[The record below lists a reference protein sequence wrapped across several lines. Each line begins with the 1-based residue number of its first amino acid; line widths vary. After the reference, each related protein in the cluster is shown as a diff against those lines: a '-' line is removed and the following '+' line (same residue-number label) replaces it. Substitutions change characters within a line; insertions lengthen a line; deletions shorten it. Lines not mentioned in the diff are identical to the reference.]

1 MLRNVC
7 QALKCIGTGRGFGMF
22 SLMRLA
28 IVLFLLMAGA
38 SGCSS
43 LRPQGIDIRHSG
55 DLGQFQDKLR
65 DSDERELELW
75 KNGMR
80 AFNSGD
86 YITAGVIFESLSKSA
101 VTEDMRLTAL
111 YALAAV
117 RLNMARNQVEFKAGL
132 DLLELWSQ
140 LSPTGIYDED
150 PRMLLPLLQR
160 LAPAV
165 PGGDDE
171 TPQGDAAHRLKP
183 GEWRKT
189 PPKGVVKVVR
199 EKDKEC
205 EAALR
210 DREKEIK
217 GLKRQIW
224 VLRQQI
230 DALET
235 IHREIQEK
243 KEQVSHP

>member
-1 MLRNVC
+1 
-7 QALKCIGTGRGFGMF
+7 
-22 SLMRLA
+22 
-28 IVLFLLMAGA
+28 
-38 SGCSS
+38 
-43 LRPQGIDIRHSG
+43 
-55 DLGQFQDKLR
+55 
-65 DSDERELELW
+65 
-75 KNGMR
+75 MR

-171 TPQGDAAHRLKP
+171 TPQG
-183 GEWRKT
+183 
-189 PPKGVVKVVR
+189 
-199 EKDKEC
+199 
-205 EAALR
+205 
-210 DREKEIK
+210 
-217 GLKRQIW
+217 
-224 VLRQQI
+224 
-230 DALET
+230 
-235 IHREIQEK
+235 
-243 KEQVSHP
+243 